1 MPSVTT
7 AWSSRN
13 LRIISL
19 SSHGSSSFST
29 VAAAPVACVAM
40 DLAHLER
47 AEADL
52 VTVEEALQALDLRDL
67 PRAAV
72 LIQRALGAEFA
83 ADATR

>member
-1 MPSVTT
+1 
-7 AWSSRN
+7 
-13 LRIISL
+13 
-19 SSHGSSSFST
+19 
-29 VAAAPVACVAM
+29 M

-72 LIQRALGAEFA
+72 LIQRALGAESA